1 MLEKIW
7 VEKYRPKKIKAVVGN
22 EQLKKTFEKYLEKG
36 EIPNV
41 LLYGPPGTGKTTIS
55 KILIKTLDCE
65 YLFLNGSDENG
76 IDVIRN
82 KIGTFVSSVTFDKK
96 FKIVFID
103 ESDYISLNAQSVLRN
118 LIESSSDTARFIFTC
133 NYPEKLME
141 PLRSRFQMF
150 EVKPPELESLEDR
163 AKLILDKEEVKYNDK
178 DIKTIVKNCY
188 PDIRKLIQTLQ
199 QNNLDGEL
207 SLKVGG
213 IVSDTYKSELI
224 DMLKKKDSFE
234 HIRGLL
240 VNVNAIE
247 FTTLYKLLFESVDEY
262 AKKNKVQILLDISE
276 HMYRDSFVVD
286 KEINLSACILKILK
300 SLGDK

>member
-22 EQLKKTFEKYLEKG
+22 EQLKKTFEKYIEKD
-36 EIPNV
+36 EIPN
-41 LLYGPPGTGKTTIS
+41 LMLYGPPGTGKTTIS
-55 KILIKTLDCE
+55 KILIKTLNCE
-65 YLFLNGSDENG
+65 YLYINGSDENG

-150 EVKPPELESLEDR
+150 EVKPPDIEMLEER
-163 AKLILDKEEVKYNDK
+163 AKLILGKEEIQFNDK
-178 DIKTIVKNCY
+178 DVKTIVKNSY
-188 PDIRKLIQTLQ
+188 PDIRKLIQSLQ
-199 QNNLDGEL
+199 QNSLDGKLEL
-207 SLKVGG
+207 GVGG

-224 DMLKKKDSFE
+224 DMLKKKSSFE
-234 HIRGLL
+234 NIRQLL

-276 HMYRDSFVVD
+276 HMYRDSFCVD

-300 SLGDK
+300 SLGE

>member
-262 AKKNKVQILLDISE
+262 SKKNKVQILLDISE

>member
-1 MLEKIW
+1 MKKLKI
-7 VEKYRPKKIKAVVGN
+7 KSIKKIGKRNVFDLNVSLTHN
-22 EQLKKTFEKYLEKG
+22 FFITEK
-36 EIPNV
+36 EILTHN
-41 LLYGPPGTGKTTIS
+41 
-55 KILIKTLDCE
+55 C
-65 YLFLNGSDENG
+65 
-76 IDVIRN
+76 
-82 KIGTFVSSVTFDKK
+82 
-96 FKIVFID
+96 
-103 ESDYISLNAQSVLRN
+103 DYVSLNAQSVLRN